1 MIDPDPL
8 YERFKDFLR
17 AELETAERSHAAEV
31 KRLDAVHAGEI
42 ERWKANNAIALAQMQ
57 VGIASLNA
65 TIGFATAGLRGLF
78 LLNGGGAIGLLT
90 FAGNVLTKSPQAALL
105 AAGLSGTMDWF
116 VCGLVASIAAN
127 FFAYL
132 TQDLLSNLMASGAEK
147 SSLAATRLK
156 LTTVVMGA
164 ISLGCFLAGAL
175 IGASALGTVP

>member
-1 MIDPDPL
+1 MPDPDPL

-31 KRLDAVHAGEI
+31 KRLDAVHAGEM
-42 ERWKANNAIALAQMQ
+42 ERWKANNAIDLARMQ
-57 VGIASLNA
+57 IGIASLNA

-90 FAGNVLTKSPQAALL
+90 FVGNVLVKSPQVGPL

-116 VCGLVASIAAN
+116 VYGLAASIVAN

-132 TQDLLSNLMASGAEK
+132 TQDRLSNLMASGATE
-147 SSLAATRLK
+147 SSLAATLFK
-156 LTTVVMGA
+156 WATLVAGA
-164 ISLGCFLAGAL
+164 ISLFCFLAGARY
-175 IGASALGTVP
+175 GAAALGPAP